1 MRLLLIIC
9 ISFFL
14 FSCSTKSYN
23 TPFIN
28 SDETTKLEFGMSK
41 ERVLTLLNSTP
52 LFVESGDLATVI
64 WVYEVR
70 TIEVK
75 SNMGSD
81 GLPVPAKTSRDTKHA
96 TPIHRL
102 QLVFDAEG
110 RLMSWGPYEG

>member
-1 MRLLLIIC
+1 MRLVFIIFISLLI
-9 ISFFL
+9 

-28 SDETTKLEFGMSK
+28 SDETTSLEFGMTK
-41 ERVLTLLNSTP
+41 DQVLNLLNSPP

-70 TIEVK
+70 TVEVRSK
-75 SNMGSD
+75 MGSD
-81 GLPVPAKTSRDTKHA
+81 GQPVPNKTSGDIKHA
-96 TPIHRL
+96 EPVHRL

-110 RLMSWGPYEG
+110 RLMNWGPHDG